1 MKADGS
7 KYFDRVLL
15 YTDDALDI
23 SENGEYV
30 LREHIGKHFE
40 LKEESNGPPEIYL
53 GGRLCEVDIENGFKA
68 W

>member
-30 LREHIGKHFE
+30 LREQIRNYFE
-40 LKEESNGPPEIYL
+40 LK
-53 GGRLCEVDIENGFKA
+53 
-68 W
+68 

>member
-30 LREHIGKHFE
+30 LREHIGNYFE
-40 LKEESNGPPEIYL
+40 MKEESILPPDIYL
-53 GGRLCEVDIENGFKA
+53 GVIFHKDDL
-68 W
+68 